1 MTLDTLRQICIRFEG
16 VTEDVKWGHDL
27 CFCVGGKMFAV
38 TSLDPPHAVSFKC
51 SPEDFGE
58 LIEREGIIP
67 APYLARAMWV
77 QEHELGETLDRREF
91 ERLVRAS
98 YELVKAKLPK
108 RLRTSSPKK
117 ARPVSRRSRTAPAAV
132 RRRRR

>member
-38 TSLDPPHAVSFKC
+38 TSLDPPHAVSFK
-51 SPEDFGE
+51 
-58 LIEREGIIP
+58 GIIP